1 MIEINFKNK
10 TVLITGGTRGLGA
23 SMVKL
28 FSDCGAKII
37 ATTTNEQNLDS
48 LNSKYKNVEYA
59 YLDLSSENSID
70 NFFNFLKSKKQI
82 DVLINNAGINKIDK
96 ITNINSDDWSKILN
110 VNLSGP
116 FKLIKKISQLMK
128 QNNYGR
134 IVNISSIFGVVSKE
148 KRSSYSSSKWGL
160 IGLTKAVAL
169 DLSRYNILVNSVS
182 PGFVYTELTKKILGD
197 NGIEDICKEIPLMRL
212 ASPEEIAKTVI
223 FISSHLNTYI
233 TGQNII
239 IDGGFTS
246 A

>member
-23 SMVKL
+23 SMVNL

-134 IVNISSIFGVVSKE
+134 IVNISSIFGVVSKK

-197 NGIEDICKEIPLMRL
+197 NGIEDISKEIPLMRL